1 MLDLKYF
8 DRKLVEKSLS
18 HQIFVSF
25 MVGLVEASFR
35 GETLPID
42 PPESV
47 YGICNPQPIVGALES
62 VGFGRV
68 RLVRL
73 GLGLGGHP

>member
-1 MLDLKYF
+1 
-8 DRKLVEKSLS
+8 
-18 HQIFVSF
+18 